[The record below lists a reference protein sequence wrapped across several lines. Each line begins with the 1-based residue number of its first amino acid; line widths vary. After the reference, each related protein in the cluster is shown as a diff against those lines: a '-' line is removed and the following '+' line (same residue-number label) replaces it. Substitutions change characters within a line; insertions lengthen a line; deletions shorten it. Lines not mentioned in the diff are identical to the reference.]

1 MRLLVVSQYFWPES
15 FIINDLV
22 RVLSDAGHD
31 VEVLTGKP
39 NYPDGALF
47 PGYEQD
53 GCTMEVFAER
63 ITVHRIPLR
72 PRGAGGAKN
81 LALNYLSFVWNGVR
95 HSFRLLGGKR
105 FDAILVYA
113 PSPITA
119 ALPAIW
125 LKWRLRTHLAV
136 WIQDLWPESL
146 AATGFVRNRLL
157 LRAVGALVA
166 WIYARADTLLVQSR
180 GFVASVNG
188 RANPDKIVYFPNAYC
203 ESGSIAASDA
213 LPPVLESVLES
224 YDCAVF
230 AGNVGRAQAMGTLVD
245 AAARLSELPRFRLVI
260 VGSGSEL
267 QATKDEVARRGIENI
282 VFAGRFSPAMM
293 PKIFDRSAALL
304 VSLTREE
311 IFTLTIPS
319 KVQAYF
325 AAGRPIIGSLDGE
338 GARVIEEAGAGW
350 ACPAENDV
358 ELASAIRRL
367 MATTLEE
374 RDRMGRAGRNYF
386 LEHFEMRSQALRL
399 IDILNRRGVRPQ
411 GDS

>member
-1 MRLLVVSQYFWPES
+1 MRVLVVSQYFWPEN

-22 RVLSDAGHD
+22 RVLSEAGHD

-47 PGYEQD
+47 PGYEQY
-53 GCTMEVFAER
+53 GCMTEVFADR
-63 ITVHRIPLR
+63 VPVHRIPLR
-72 PRGAGGAKN
+72 PRGIGGAKN
-81 LALNYLSFVWNGVR
+81 LALNYLSFVWNGMR
-95 HSFRLLGGKR
+95 HSMRLLGGKR

-125 LKWRLRTHLAV
+125 LKWRLRAHLAV

-146 AATGFVRNRLL
+146 AATGFVRNRFL

-180 GFVASVNG
+180 SFVTSVSRRAS
-188 RANPDKIVYFPNAYC
+188 PDKIVYFPNAYC
-203 ESGSIAASDA
+203 DLRLAGEAGR
-213 LPPVLESVLES
+213 LPPTLETLLESH
-224 YDCAVF
+224 DCVVF
-230 AGNVGRAQAMGTLVD
+230 AGNIGRAQAMGTLVD
-245 AAARLSELPRFRLVI
+245 AAARLSDLTHFRLVI

-267 QATKDEVARRGIENI
+267 QATKDEAVRRGVENI
-282 VFAGRFSPAMM
+282 MFAGRFPPALM
-293 PKIFDRSAALL
+293 PEIFVRSAALL

-311 IFTLTIPS
+311 IFSLTIPS

-325 AAGRPIIGSLDGE
+325 AAGRPVIGCLDGE

-350 ACPAENDV
+350 ACPAEDA
-358 ELASAIRRL
+358 EALASTIRRL
-367 MATTLEE
+367 MATTPEE
-374 RDRMGRAGRNYF
+374 RARLGRAGRCYF
-386 LEHFEMRSQALRL
+386 LKHFEMRSQALRL
-399 IDILNRRGVRPQ
+399 IDILNGRGE
-411 GDS
+411 